1 MERTARVVVGYG
13 DSSALEVLSQLNKT
27 GDIKML
33 KYIKEIKV
41 VVFHV
46 PDHKVDE

>member
-1 MERTARVVVGYG
+1 VVVGYE
-13 DSSALEVLSQLNKT
+13 DSSALDVLSQLNKT

-33 KYIKEIKV
+33 KYIKKEIKAV
-41 VVFHV
+41 VLHV